1 MRVVMVTN
9 VCVGACLG
17 AGASNAVIR
26 ACLEHRVMPLMGETL
41 FTEFE
46 PVLGR
51 VPLVASSR
59 LNAQERNAL
68 LDSY

>member
-1 MRVVMVTN
+1 
-9 VCVGACLG
+9 
-17 AGASNAVIR
+17 
-26 ACLEHRVMPLMGETL
+26 MPLMGETL